1 MQNLHFNL
9 SERSFLKTDDLPRNR
24 LEGAG
29 FLFYQVPVDEST
41 NEYVDEAGY
50 TVEKD
55 QDSGSIVL
63 KKDGQTCASSEL
75 PTTDANG
82 MLQLP
87 EEMPNGRYWMVES
100 VTPNKG
106 ETKYEDNL
114 SLYMVDVE
122 DEILFLY
129 EKDPLKNTWKSL
141 ADRHIVNHPQK
152 GGVTV

>member
-1 MQNLHFNL
+1 M
-9 SERSFLKTDDLPRNR
+9 
-24 LEGAG
+24 
-29 FLFYQVPVDEST
+29 
-41 NEYVDEAGY
+41 
-50 TVEKD
+50 VEKD

-63 KKDGQTCASSEL
+63 KKDGQTCEPSVL
-75 PTTDANG
+75 LTTDANG

-87 EEMPNGRYWMVES
+87 EGMPNGRYWMVES

-129 EKDPLKNTWKSL
+129 EKDPQKTAGNLLLTDILSIILKKE
-141 ADRHIVNHPQK
+141 A
-152 GGVTV
+152 

>member
-1 MQNLHFNL
+1 M
-9 SERSFLKTDDLPRNR
+9 TDDLPRNR

-75 PTTDANG
+75 LTTDANG

-122 DEILFLY
+122 DHLSLRSFVL
-129 EKDPLKNTWKSL
+129 KD
-141 ADRHIVNHPQK
+141 
-152 GGVTV
+152 